1 MVFPLKYNGDE
12 RWYIRGLVS
21 ISVAQKDSRVCD
33 TRHYVVFTDLAKF
46 LNWLGNFI
54 SDD

>member
-1 MVFPLKYNGDE
+1 MVFPLKSAGDE
-12 RWYIRGLVS
+12 RWYLRGLVS

-46 LNWLGNFI
+46 LPWIEKFI
-54 SDD
+54 